1 MPETQKLNPEELL
14 VSKNFN
20 DIVNVIIYRLG
31 DFSDEIKKDIRQA
44 CALAVLKSIEKY
56 DPDKNDKF
64 WVFALDRMKEY
75 AKNELNLHKN
85 IVHIPYNRINSAFKK
100 YENVV
105 YTYSPITFENG
116 SDLPLCVLESDICT
130 MMDLQNAINS
140 LENEER
146 DIVRLRMGLEKT
158 INGKNDFTSIGET
171 IGLPMH
177 TARNIYLKSAK
188 KLMEYLDEYQDGPK

>member
-1 MPETQKLNPEELL
+1 MSETQKLNPEELL

-44 CALAVLKSIEKY
+44 CALAVLKSVEKY
-56 DPDKNDKF
+56 DPSKNDKF

-116 SDLPLCVLESDICT
+116 SDLPLCVLDSDICT

-177 TARNIYLKSAK
+177 TARNIYIKSAK
-188 KLMEYLDEYQDGPK
+188 KLMEYLDEYQDESK